1 MKKNYLIKFF
11 LVCIVIGQV
20 SCSKYNENK
29 NPKDTAIKTTKY
41 VTLKNGTDISV
52 STDGNV
58 LIFKTVEDY
67 EKAFQADDNLNDEEL
82 RTQQNNIYEI
92 IQNLNFDKF
101 LNSTCYQNLINSVG
115 EDEYP
120 LFVFKILNKDGIVQI
135 GNFLFKLD
143 FINRKA
149 YSLPIEQ
156 KNQKYNELKFGQYDQ
171 INIIQYSWDKEV
183 IYEAHGVAYKLGCNE
198 NSASVSDDTFP
209 FTDLIEWDF
218 LLSGNI
224 FNGQYNA
231 AITNKKFDG
240 ELKAKYR
247 WTPIGW
253 DLYSKVIL
261 RQKERTLSV
270 NTASEISWSS
280 SWSTANIP
288 VKLEWQRRYK
298 LKCKNDTGY
307 QSLTNYG
314 TGVAVGQSWQGIRA
328 CHKYVLGA
336 RAYVMINGNWE
347 YLNFNTPSKNV
358 NGTLY
363 QVRINSGY

>member
-1 MKKNYLIKFF
+1 MKKKF
-11 LVCIVIGQV
+11 LVKFLLVYFAIGLV
-20 SCSKYNENK
+20 SCSKYNEN
-29 NPKDTAIKTTKY
+29 NIPKDTAIKTTKQ
-41 VTLKNGTDISV
+41 VTLKNGTDISI

-58 LIFKTVEDY
+58 LIFNTVEDY
-67 EKAFQADDNLNDEEL
+67 ENAFQADNNLNDEEL

-101 LNSTCYQNLINSVG
+101 LNSTCYQNLMNSVG

-120 LFVFKILNKDGIVQI
+120 SFVFKILNKDGIVQI

-149 YSLPIEQ
+149 YSLPKDQ
-156 KNQKYNELKFGQYDQ
+156 KDQKYNELKLGQFDQ
-171 INIIQYSWDKEV
+171 INIIQYSWDQEV
-183 IYEAHGVAYKLGCNE
+183 IYEAHGDAYKLGCNE
-198 NSASVSDDTFP
+198 NSAPVNDDTFP

-218 LLSGNI
+218 LLNGNI

-261 RQKERTLSV
+261 RQKERTLSG
-270 NTASEISWSS
+270 NTAGEISWSS

-288 VKLEWQRRYK
+288 LKLEWQRRYK
-298 LKCKNDTGY
+298 LKCKDDTGY
-307 QSLTNYG
+307 QSITNYG

-328 CHKYVLGA
+328 CHKYILGA
-336 RAYVMINGNWE
+336 RAYAMINGNWE
-347 YLNFNTPSKNV
+347 YLKFNAPSKDV